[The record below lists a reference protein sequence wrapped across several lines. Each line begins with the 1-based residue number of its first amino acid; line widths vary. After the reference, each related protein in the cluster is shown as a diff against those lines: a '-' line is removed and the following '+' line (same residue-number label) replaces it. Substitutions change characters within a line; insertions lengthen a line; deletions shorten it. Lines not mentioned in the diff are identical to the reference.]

1 MTLQNKYLRAGQAFI
16 ADLKVSSK
24 SKATYEKYSYV
35 VNSFGKYLNGTEQTN
50 YEEVSPTLITGWKQ
64 MLAENGAKSNTIAHY
79 LICLRSFF
87 RWTVSQGVFTE
98 QPIKEEML
106 PVMEEVKH
114 DIPTLEEIELLLSGR
129 LPKHTP
135 RNKACKELA
144 IITLLLESGIR
155 VSELCNLRI
164 RDLDFENNLV
174 HIWNGKG
181 SKERYAPFPE
191 RSQRRIKRFL
201 EERRHGFLNEYLTPT
216 SFVFPQEEKEDKPIS
231 RQGVLKMVESYV
243 ERLTGHKGIGA
254 HDLRHAAAS
263 VWDERGVKIRDVQ
276 KALGHSSVQTTERIY
291 VQILD
296 KKKAAMTIAK
306 AMST

>member
-1 MTLQNKYLRAGQAFI
+1 MTLQDKYLRAGQAFV

-24 SKATYEKYSYV
+24 SRATYEKYNYV
-35 VNSFGKYLNGTEQTN
+35 VNSFGKYLNGTEQTDSA
-50 YEEVSPTLITGWKQ
+50 EVSPALITGWKQ
-64 MLAENGAKSNTIAHY
+64 MLAENGTRSNTIAHY

-87 RWTVSQGVFTE
+87 RWTISQGIFTE
-98 QPIKEEML
+98 QPIKGEML

-114 DIPTLEEIELLLSGR
+114 DIPTLEEIELLLSGK

-135 RNKACKELA
+135 RNKAGKELA

-164 RDLDFENNLV
+164 EDLDFENGLV
-174 HIWNGKG
+174 HVWNGKG

-191 RSQRRIKRFL
+191 RSQRRIRRFL
-201 EERRHGFLNEYLTPT
+201 EERRHGLLNEYIAPT
-216 SFVFPQEEKEDKPIS
+216 AYVFPNETQEDKPAT
-231 RQGVLKMVESYV
+231 RQGVQKMVESYV

-291 VQILD
+291 VKILD
-296 KKKAAMTIAK
+296 KKKAAMTIAA
-306 AMST
+306 AMNC